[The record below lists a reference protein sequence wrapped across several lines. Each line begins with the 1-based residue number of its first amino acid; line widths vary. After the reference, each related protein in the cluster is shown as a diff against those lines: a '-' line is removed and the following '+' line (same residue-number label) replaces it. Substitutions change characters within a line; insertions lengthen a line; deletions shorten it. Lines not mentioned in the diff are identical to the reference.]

1 MTIME
6 VKFIKM
12 MAVPVGDSEDS
23 EEFEVDPCEGRDGL
37 SSGRGTKITEI
48 QLSSESREVSL

>member
-1 MTIME
+1 
-6 VKFIKM
+6 M

-37 SSGRGTKITEI
+37 SSGRGTKMTEI